1 MNRRPSGFS
10 LVEVVLALGVLSF
23 SILAIMGIIP
33 AGLSSSRSSQ
43 DETRAAQLA
52 QMVFASL
59 ASGAPSNFA
68 SVPITAVGGNI
79 AIDLTGSATQTLY
92 GDNAGQLTSTEAGAV
107 YLVTI
112 KTDNS
117 PSEFDPLSANQVTV
131 QVAWPALAPAPSQ
144 TKRDFIRIISRF

>member
-10 LVEVVLALGVLSF
+10 LVEVVLALGVLAF

-33 AGLSSSRSSQ
+33 AGLNSSRSSQ

-68 SVPITAVGGNI
+68 NVPVTAADGI
-79 AIDLTGSATQTLY
+79 EPFILTLSEVHTLY
-92 GDNAGQLTSTEAGAV
+92 GGNDGRLTRADTAAV
-107 YLVTI
+107 YRITV
-112 KTDNS
+112 KTDNA
-117 PSEFDPLSANQVTV
+117 PVGFDPDSANQVTV
-131 QVAWPALAPAPSQ
+131 QVAWPASAVAASQ
-144 TKRDFIRIISRF
+144 TKREYIRIISRF